1 MSVRN
6 RALFHFHK
14 YINLLIISIIWFWH
28 FIGLYPGMDKIIDKK
43 RQRTNRLKRLK
54 VPVGIGISAL
64 LLFIILPSFF
74 RASLDPDTIIIE
86 TVKHGTV
93 ENTLSAEGIVEPF
106 GEMVLVSPAT
116 AKIKSIYQQAGT
128 VLDSGQAILELD
140 AEFMALEYKRL
151 EDELRLK
158 DNNVQKLRLE
168 LEKNLQQIK
177 LENEIKNL
185 QVKNFEAAVNRMER
199 LYEIGGA
206 TKEALNQSKQDLE
219 IARLEKQKLQSEYEY
234 KKASFG
240 QELANENIL
249 SSIQQQ
255 KLDELGKKLE
265 DSKIKANSHGML
277 TWVEKRIGVQVQ
289 EGEPLAKIA
298 NVSSFILS
306 ARISDRYMQQLSI
319 GMPVLVELNNTVE
332 KGKIEQISPTVEN
345 NAVSFKVRLEGDK
358 QNMLKPNLSV
368 PVSVVVGEKQ
378 NTLYLPDGAAFKG
391 AKSQKLFVV
400 TGNEAKAREV
410 ELGIQAG
417 GKVEILSGLEEGD
430 QVIISDMGNYNNTTK
445 ISIR

>member
-1 MSVRN
+1 
-6 RALFHFHK
+6 
-14 YINLLIISIIWFWH
+14 
-28 FIGLYPGMDKIIDKK
+28 MDKIIDKK
-43 RQRTNRLKRLK
+43 SQRTSKLKRLK
-54 VPVGIGISAL
+54 VPIGIGILVVLMLIIFPS
-64 LLFIILPSFF
+64 LFRTSINSNAIIVES
-74 RASLDPDTIIIE
+74 
-86 TVKHGTV
+86 VKRGTV
-93 ENTLSAEGIVEPF
+93 ENTLSAEGVVEPF

-116 AKIKSIYQQAGT
+116 AKIKSIYQQAGA
-128 VLDSGQAILELD
+128 VLDSGQVILELD

-185 QVKNFEAAVNRMER
+185 QVKNFEASVNRMQR

-206 TKEALNQSKQDLE
+206 TKEALNQSQQDLE
-219 IARLEKQKLQSEYEY
+219 IARLEKEKLQSEYEY

-249 SSIQQQ
+249 SSIQRQ
-255 KLDELGKKLE
+255 KLEELGKKLE
-265 DSKIKANSHGML
+265 DSKITANTPGML
-277 TWVEKRIGVQVQ
+277 TWVEKRIRVQVQ
-289 EGEPLAKIA
+289 EGEPLAKLA
-298 NVSSFILS
+298 NVSAFVLS
-306 ARISDRYMQQLSI
+306 ARISDRYMQQLKI
-319 GMPVLVELNNTVE
+319 GMPVLVEINNRVE
-332 KGKIEQISPTVEN
+332 KGEIEQISPTIEN

-368 PVSVVVGEKQ
+368 PVSVVIGEKQ
-378 NTLYLPDGAAFKG
+378 NALYLPDGAAFKG

-400 TGNEAKAREV
+400 SAGEAKPIEV

-417 GKVEILSGLEEGD
+417 GKVEILSGLKEGD
-430 QVIISDMGNYNNTTK
+430 RVIISDMENYKNQSK
-445 ISIR
+445 IRIQ